1 MNIQIIIKNTLNQ
14 LNSVILGKERA
25 VHDALACLLAGGHLL
40 IEDVPGV
47 GKTTLAQ
54 ALAHTLGFEFSRPR
68 ALAQA
73 LDQSFGDAAKPVC
86 EWLLRLERARYQAD
100 ASTGAISALQREF
113 KRLPWSTLLAQKP
126 R

>member
-1 MNIQIIIKNTLNQ
+1 MNIKIIIKNTLNQ

-40 IEDVPGV
+40 IEDVPSV
-47 GKTTLAQ
+47 GKTTLA
-54 ALAHTLGFEFSRPR
+54 LARTLGLEFSRPR

-73 LDQSFGDAAKPVC
+73 LDQSFGDAAQPVC

-100 ASTGAISALQREF
+100 ASAGAISTLQREF
-113 KRLPWSTLLAQKP
+113 NRLPWSELVAQKS